1 MSEPKPAAR
10 RGALRLAARAVA
22 LAALAAACGVAG
34 FWVALQFG
42 PDVEVVAVPDLAGVS
57 VEDAQRLAREAG
69 LELEV
74 VEERN
79 DPDADPGTVA
89 EQDPAAGA
97 EVARG
102 RRVRVVRSLG
112 SERLVVPDLVG
123 QPAREVEIRLRQLGL
138 EPGVESHAFRRAA
151 PVGAVLAQVPPAGGP
166 ASSGTRVHRLV
177 SDGPVPVR
185 WVMPDLSGRR
195 LDDVE
200 TWLRWSGLRRGALR
214 RVDGSGR
221 DSGTIVGQ
229 LPAAGAPV
237 SARGVVEL
245 TLAR

>member
-10 RGALRLAARAVA
+10 RGALHLAARALA
-22 LAALAAACGVAG
+22 LAALAAACGAVG
-34 FWVALQFG
+34 FWIALQFG
-42 PDVEVVAVPDLAGVS
+42 PDVEVVRVPDLANVP
-57 VEDAQRLAREAG
+57 VEEAERRAREAG
-69 LELEV
+69 LEFEI
-74 VEERN
+74 VEDRN
-79 DPDADPGTVA
+79 DPEADPGTVA
-89 EQDPAAGA
+89 EQEPAPGA

-138 EPGVESHAFRRAA
+138 EAGVESRAYRRTGA
-151 PVGAVLAQVPPAGGP
+151 VGSVLAQVPAAGGP

-177 SDGPVPVR
+177 SEGPVPVR
-185 WVMPDLSGRR
+185 WVMPDLAGRR
-195 LDDVE
+195 LDAVE
-200 TWLRWSGLRRGALR
+200 TWLRWCGLRRGALR
-214 RVDGSGR
+214 RVDAAGR
-221 DSGTIVGQ
+221 ESGTIVGQ
-229 LPAAGAPV
+229 LPAAGSPV

>member
-1 MSEPKPAAR
+1 MSEPKSAAR
-10 RGALRLAARAVA
+10 SGALRFAARAAV
-22 LAALAAACGVAG
+22 LAALAAAAGAIG
-34 FWVALQFG
+34 FWIALQFG
-42 PDVEVVAVPDLAGVS
+42 PEVEVVRVPDLVNVP
-57 VEDAQRLAREAG
+57 VEQAARLARDAG

-74 VEERN
+74 VEDRN
-79 DPDADPGTVA
+79 DAEADPGSVA
-89 EQDPAAGA
+89 EQEPAAGA

-138 EPGVESHAFRRAA
+138 APGVESRVYRRTGA
-151 PVGAVLAQVPPAGGP
+151 VGSVLAQVPPAGGP

-177 SDGPVPVR
+177 SEGPVPVR

-195 LDDVE
+195 LETVE
-200 TWLRWSGLRRGALR
+200 RWLRWSGLRRGALR
-214 RVDGSGR
+214 RVDAAGGEP
-221 DSGTIVGQ
+221 GTIVGQ
-229 LPAAGAPV
+229 LPAPGAPV